1 MIYAHM
7 SNYRTVP
14 VRLVNTCQNL
24 PSHLQTLQRKP
35 LTRTRPPPCTPAPA
49 ESSTKKFRV
58 HPVTVRNAR
67 PRRNS
72 AIPAAADPAMQGE
85 KHVTAAVTGP
95 VAINPAPDPV
105 PAEKFLKTC
114 RYDDQPSEDLRTA
127 QRLYGCRQSVRA
139 LDHGPGIPYLF
150 SLKKELFAGHL
161 WLFPADIP
169 EPHVPL
175 SLPGHQ
181 NRTGKRPIQPVP
193 FCTEIP
199 GQKVAPG
206 PGSKCS
212 ERYPESLF
220 LKHPVRTLNHGESH
234 IDR

>member
-1 MIYAHM
+1 MPEPTQSS
-7 SNYRTVP
+7 SNTAKKSTSRE
-14 VRLVNTCQNL
+14 RD
-24 PSHLQTLQRKP
+24 
-35 LTRTRPPPCTPAPA
+35 PPPCTPAPA

-58 HPVTVRNAR
+58 HPATGMNAR

-72 AIPAAADPAMQGE
+72 AIPAAADPVMQGE

-95 VAINPAPDPV
+95 GAINPASDPV

-114 RYDDQPSEDLRTA
+114 RDDDQPSEDLRTA
-127 QRLYGCRQSVRA
+127 QRLYGCRRSVRA

-161 WLFPADIP
+161 RVFPADIP
-169 EPHVPL
+169 EPDVSL

-199 GQKVAPG
+199 GQKSLRVPG
-206 PGSKCS
+206 VNVQKGIRNP
-212 ERYPESLF
+212 F
-220 LKHPVRTLNHGESH
+220 F
-234 IDR
+234 